1 MGKSLYISRKV
12 EELDIKLGSSKWLR
26 SATLHGPELSRD
38 SVVRVVQSV
47 STKDTDNLPFIYQ
60 VEVSD
65 RVCFAIESN
74 SVTLMPFRHYDFDL
88 VHQSQVV
95 NDIGSI
101 LFSMIILR
109 GLQDSEGNIWRC
121 KLKNLYLI
129 EVTVP
134 ETGVMTGPN
143 SVKVSAWLPV
153 CKLT

>member
-1 MGKSLYISRKV
+1 MTLST
-12 EELDIKLGSSKWLR
+12 
-26 SATLHGPELSRD
+26 SA
-38 SVVRVVQSV
+38 
-47 STKDTDNLPFIYQ
+47 
-60 VEVSD
+60 
-65 RVCFAIESN
+65 
-74 SVTLMPFRHYDFDL
+74 
-88 VHQSQVV
+88 HQSQVV

-101 LFSMIILR
+101 LFSMMVLR
-109 GLQDSEGNIWRC
+109 GVQDSEGNIWRC